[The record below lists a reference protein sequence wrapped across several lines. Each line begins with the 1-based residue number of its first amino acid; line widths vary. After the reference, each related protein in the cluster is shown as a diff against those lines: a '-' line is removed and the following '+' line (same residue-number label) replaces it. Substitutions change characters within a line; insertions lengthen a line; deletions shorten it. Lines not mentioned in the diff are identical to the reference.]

1 MEFELF
7 NNSNNHKARI
17 KINNE
22 NHYTTMIFNSIAD
35 VKKNLGARSPTTKFV
50 MNWTSNLD
58 NVDGIVCVFDKDV
71 KNRFVVIMTNEKV
84 NYVIS
89 KDKGKLK
96 IETQQQA
103 EYATV
108 SKSKTAKEEVRHVS
122 EKEAL
127 VDRLAN
133 MHRRFT
139 EVVRNNVRFDL
150 YEDTVT
156 EPTVK
161 AVLAEQAK
169 KMKELEE
176 LDLEMIEVIMN
187 DEDTAEVEKKLQNI
201 EKFAEDMYPFET
213 FEPEEK
219 PEIVLPVIEEVSP
232 VMPVTEEET
241 PVMPNYETPKLEP
254 VQTIKTITRAEM
266 TRLKLSSNPM
276 EQTQAAIKQK
286 LINEGKLVLI

>member
-1 MEFELF
+1 MEFEFF
-7 NNSNNHKARI
+7 NNANNHKARI

-71 KNRFVVIMTNEKV
+71 KSRFVVIMTNEKV

-96 IETQQQA
+96 IETQQQT

-187 DEDTAEVEKKLQNI
+187 DEDTVEVEKKLQNI
-201 EKFAEDMYPFET
+201 EKFAEDMYPVET
-213 FEPEEK
+213 VEPEEK
-219 PEIVLPVIEEVSP
+219 PEIFLPVIEEVSP
-232 VMPVTEEET
+232 IMPDAEET
-241 PVMPNYETPKLEP
+241 PVMPNDETPKLEP
-254 VQTIKTITRAEM
+254 VKTIKTITEEELRSL
-266 TRLKLSSNPM
+266 RVHNPM
-276 EQTQAAIKQK
+276 LYSIKKNQ
-286 LINEGKLVLI
+286 INCGELVVI

>member
-1 MEFELF
+1 MEFEFF
-7 NNSNNHKARI
+7 NNANNHKARI

-71 KNRFVVIMTNEKV
+71 KSRFVVIMTNEKV

-89 KDKGKLK
+89 KEKGKLK
-96 IETQQQA
+96 IETQQQT

-187 DEDTAEVEKKLQNI
+187 DEDTVEVEKKLQNI
-201 EKFAEDMYPFET
+201 EKFAEDMYPVET
-213 FEPEEK
+213 VEPEEK
-219 PEIVLPVIEEVSP
+219 PEIFLPVIEEVSP
-232 VMPVTEEET
+232 VMPDAEET
-241 PVMPNYETPKLEP
+241 PAMPNDETPKLEP
-254 VQTIKTITRAEM
+254 IQTVKTITEEELRM
-266 TRLKLSSNPM
+266 LRVHNPM
-276 EQTQAAIKQK
+276 LYSIKKNQ
-286 LINEGKLVLI
+286 INCGELVVI

>member
-1 MEFELF
+1 MEFEFF
-7 NNSNNHKARI
+7 NNANNQKARI

-71 KNRFVVIMTNEKV
+71 KSRFVVIMTNEKV

-89 KDKGKLK
+89 KEKGKLK
-96 IETQQQA
+96 IETQQQT

-187 DEDTAEVEKKLQNI
+187 DEDTVEVEKKLQNI
-201 EKFAEDMYPFET
+201 EKFAEDMYPLET
-213 FEPEEK
+213 VEPEEK
-219 PEIVLPVIEEVSP
+219 PEIFLPVIEEVSP
-232 VMPVTEEET
+232 VMPDAEET
-241 PVMPNYETPKLEP
+241 PVMPNDETPKLEP
-254 VQTIKTITRAEM
+254 VQTVKTITEEEL
-266 TRLKLSSNPM
+266 RLLRVHNPM
-276 EQTQAAIKQK
+276 LYSIKKNQ
-286 LINEGKLVLI
+286 INCGELVVI